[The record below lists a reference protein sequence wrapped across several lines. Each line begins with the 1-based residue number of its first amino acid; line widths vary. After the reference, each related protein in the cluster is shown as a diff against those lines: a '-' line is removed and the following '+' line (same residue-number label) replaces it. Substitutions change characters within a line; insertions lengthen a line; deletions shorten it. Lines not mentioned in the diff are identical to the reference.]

1 MRYWKQI
8 SLTLGTLVLLIVV
21 ACLDRPKI
29 DWEQVWTSVVTAII
43 IAWLT
48 YFFAFFGVPGILRH
62 ARKEEQLLEIAR
74 LRTRGVA
81 IRNKGEQPVL
91 AGRPLSGTALTT
103 WLNEATQW
111 ERDATEAARRFSPIE
126 GERLTTLD
134 RTVPP
139 SARRLNPEYDRLLRI
154 LSTTLI
160 RMDDLCGR
168 HSPSQF

>member
-1 MRYWKQI
+1 MRYWKQV
-8 SLTLGTLVLLIVV
+8 SLALVTLILLIVV
-21 ACLDRPKI
+21 ACLGRPKI
-29 DWEQVWTSVVTAII
+29 DWEQVWTSVVTATI

-62 ARKEEQLLEIAR
+62 ARKEDQLLEIAR
-74 LRTRGVA
+74 LRTRGVE
-81 IRNKGEQPVL
+81 IRNRGEQAARSRTPL
-91 AGRPLSGTALTT
+91 AGTALTT
-103 WLNEATQW
+103 WLNEAALW
-111 ERDATEAARRFSPIE
+111 EREATEAARRFSPVE

-134 RTVPP
+134 RTVPSP
-139 SARRLNPEYDRLLRI
+139 VPKLNDEYDRMLRI